1 MEVTKN
7 KEQAPQGQEGKKP
20 EIDPAIIEE
29 LMKGYQRPE
38 DLTGPGGIIE
48 HTRARIG
55 KHKTFRVDRYP

>member
-7 KEQAPQGQEGKKP
+7 KEQAAQGQEGMKP

-29 LMKGYQRPE
+29 LPAAE

>member
-1 MEVTKN
+1 
-7 KEQAPQGQEGKKP
+7 
-20 EIDPAIIEE
+20 
-29 LMKGYQRPE
+29 MKGYQRPE